1 MNRDELDD
9 DAHDRVPADNDQVPE
24 EYQNMSEV
32 EMEGFLADAI
42 EGYANERGIP
52 NVWTVPFSRA
62 GLLTQDRGLVI
73 RIGENEYQIRIL
85 RTD

>member
-9 DAHDRVPADNDQVPE
+9 NAADHDLADNDQVPE

-42 EGYANERGIP
+42 EGYANDQGIP
-52 NVWTVPFSRA
+52 NVYTVPFSRA
-62 GLLTQDRGLVI
+62 GLLTRGRGLAM
-73 RIGENEYQIRIL
+73 RIGETEYQVRTL
-85 RTD
+85 RTH

>member
-1 MNRDELDD
+1 MNRDDLDD
-9 DAHDRVPADNDQVPE
+9 DARDNDVTDNDQVPE
-24 EYQNMSEV
+24 EYQNMSEM

-42 EGYANERGIP
+42 EGYANDQGIP

-62 GLLTQDRGLVI
+62 GLLTRDRGLVI
-73 RIGENEYQIRIL
+73 RIAENEYQVRIL

>member
-1 MNRDELDD
+1 MNRAELDD
-9 DAHDRVPADNDQVPE
+9 NAPDHDPADSDQVPE

-42 EGYANERGIP
+42 EAYAEDQDIP
-52 NVWTVPFSRA
+52 NVRTVPFSRA
-62 GLLTQDRGLVI
+62 GLLTRDSGLVI
-73 RIGENEYQIRIL
+73 RIGENEYQVRIL